1 MHTLLTA
8 SWTTWLML
16 VLDVAALTA
25 AVVHAA
31 RAEDWSFSC
40 AVSLIAA
47 TPAIGFLFTIVGL
60 VHSFAAVAGVDP
72 SMKATLLAKG
82 ISEAMNCTA
91 LGLVVVPLWVTPFVI
106 GEVRRS
112 RRRRSTAKPSASG

>member
-8 SWTTWLML
+8 GWTTWLML

-31 RAEDWSFSC
+31 RAERWSLSC
-40 AVSLIAA
+40 AVSLVAA
-47 TPAIGFLFTIVGL
+47 TPAVGFMFTIIGL
-60 VHSFAAVAGVDP
+60 IHSFSGVAGVDP

-91 LGLVVVPLWVTPFVI
+91 FGLGVVPLWVTPFVI
-106 GEVRRS
+106 GEVRRG
-112 RRRRSTAKPSASG
+112 RRRRNAAKRSAAG